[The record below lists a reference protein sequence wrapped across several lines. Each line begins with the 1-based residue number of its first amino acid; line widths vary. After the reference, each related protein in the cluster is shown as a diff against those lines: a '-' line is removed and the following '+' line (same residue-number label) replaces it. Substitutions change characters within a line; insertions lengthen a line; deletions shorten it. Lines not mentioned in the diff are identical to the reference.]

1 MIGKTVSHYRII
13 EKIGHGGMGEVF
25 LAEDTK
31 LERKVALK
39 FLPMHLTVD
48 KDARLRFEREAKAA
62 AALNH
67 PNIVTVYEIGEHEG
81 QVFIAMEYVEGQTLK
96 ELISVHRTPS
106 TVNRSPITHNPLP
119 ITQVIDIATQI
130 ASGLAAA
137 HEKGIVHRD
146 IKPANI
152 FITKSNVVKIL
163 DFGLAKLAGGQADLT
178 RTGTTLGTVAYM
190 SPEQTMGKK
199 VDQRTDMW
207 SFGVV
212 LYEMLS
218 GQRPFKG
225 DYEQA
230 VIYSILNEKQE
241 PLPQMQAALAEVVA
255 RALEKEPNRRYQH
268 IGEMSAELE
277 AMKKE
282 RGGGF
287 LKLWHWFRRPKVAV
301 SALTLFLL
309 SCFFVFHVVNR
320 NAKIRRAERE
330 LFPEIGQLIA
340 NSGYENYRNA
350 YKLAEEAEKCI
361 PHDPKLAKIFSLI
374 SVISSIQTE
383 PEGAMIYLKNYKN
396 PESEWEY
403 AGLSPIEHLRLPVG
417 FIRLKIEKE
426 GYETIWAAS
435 TTFGFDLSKKNFFI
449 PCQIVRRLD
458 KNGSFPP
465 GMVRITG
472 ATIQGIG
479 AIGDFFID
487 RHEVT
492 NRQFKEFVDKGGY
505 QKKEYWKQ
513 KFSKNGKELAWEE
526 VLPGFVDQTGRPGP
540 ATWQAGDSPDGQ
552 AEFPAAG
559 VSWFEAAAYAEFAH
573 KSLPTSEHWGIASG
587 EYTLLFNSKSFFS
600 YFTPQSNFSGHGL
613 APVGSHPAITAYGV
627 CDMGGNVREWC
638 WNETANG
645 RLIRGGAWD
654 DAPYMLRN
662 WTQLSP
668 FDRSPRNGFR
678 CALYPDPGKIPAAT
692 FQKVSIKESPDF
704 YNQRPVSEEVFKI
717 YKEQFAYD
725 KSKLNARLE
734 WRKETA
740 KDWIQ
745 EKVTFDAAY
754 ENERVT
760 AFLFLPRNSSPPF
773 QTIIY
778 FPGSSATMLRSSKDL
793 EAFYDFRLFPAFLK
807 NGRAVLFPVYKGTFE
822 RGSDA
827 LTKIYLGDDSHQY
840 TEYFV
845 KVVKDFKRSID
856 YLETRPDID
865 CVKLA
870 YLGFS
875 WGGNCGTI
883 IPAVE
888 ERLKASM
895 LISGG
900 MRGYALPEVNEINYI
915 TRVNIPTLMLNGRYD
930 MSFPYETRIK
940 PMFDLLGTPK
950 KQKELKLYNTDHIVP
965 QNEVI
970 KEALNWLDRF
980 LGPVKR

>member
-1 MIGKTVSHYRII
+1 
-13 EKIGHGGMGEVF
+13 
-25 LAEDTK
+25 
-31 LERKVALK
+31 VALK
-39 FLPMHLTVD
+39 FLPRQLTAD
-48 KDARLRFEREAKAA
+48 NEARERFEREAQAA

-67 PNIVTVYEIGEHEG
+67 PNIVTIHEIGEHEG
-81 QVFIAMEYVEGQTLK
+81 QIYIAMEYVEGQTLK

-106 TVNRSPITHNPLP
+106 TVNQSPIAPSPLP
-119 ITQVIDIATQI
+119 LAQVIAIATQI

-137 HEKGIVHRD
+137 HAKGIIHRD
-146 IKPANI
+146 IKPQNI
-152 FITKSNVVKIL
+152 LVDKDGRVKIL
-163 DFGLAKLAGGQADLT
+163 DFGLAKLKGLT
-178 RTGTTLGTVAYM
+178 QLTKTGTTLGTVAYM
-190 SPEQTMGKK
+190 SPEQALGKE
-199 VDQRTDMW
+199 VDQRSDIW
-207 SFGVV
+207 SLGVI
-212 LYEMLS
+212 LYEMLANKL
-218 GQRPFKG
+218 PFPG
-225 DYEQA
+225 EYDQA

-241 PLPQMQAALAEVVA
+241 PLPQSQAALAEVVA
-255 RALEKEPNRRYQH
+255 RALEKEPHKRYQH

-277 AMKKE
+277 AMKKG

-287 LKLWHWFRRPKVAV
+287 LKPWRWFRRPRVAV
-301 SALTLFLL
+301 PALTLLLL
-309 SCFFVFHVVNR
+309 SCFFVLHVVNR
-320 NAKIRRAERE
+320 NAKIRRAEKE
-330 LFPEIGQLIA
+330 LLPEIGQLIT

-350 YKLAEEAEKCI
+350 FKLAEEAEKYI
-361 PHDPKLAKIFSLI
+361 PHDPRLAEIFSLI

-426 GYETIWAAS
+426 GYETIWAAA

-458 KNGSFPP
+458 KKGSFPP

-472 ATIQGIG
+472 ATIQGSG

-600 YFTPQSNFSGHGL
+600 YFFPQSNFSGHGL

-704 YNQRPVSEEVFKI
+704 YNQRSVSEEIFKI

-725 KSKLNARLE
+725 KSELNAHLE

-740 KDWIQ
+740 KDWFQ

-778 FPGSSATMLRSSKDL
+778 FPGSAATMLRSSKDI
-793 EAFYDFRLFPAFLK
+793 ETFYDFRLFPAFLK

-827 LTKIYLGDDSHQY
+827 LTKIYIGDDSHQY
-840 TEYFV
+840 TEFFV

-865 CVKLA
+865 CAKLA

-930 MSFPYETRIK
+930 MSFPYETRVK

-970 KEALNWLDRF
+970 KEALIWLDRF
-980 LGPVKR
+980 LGPVQR